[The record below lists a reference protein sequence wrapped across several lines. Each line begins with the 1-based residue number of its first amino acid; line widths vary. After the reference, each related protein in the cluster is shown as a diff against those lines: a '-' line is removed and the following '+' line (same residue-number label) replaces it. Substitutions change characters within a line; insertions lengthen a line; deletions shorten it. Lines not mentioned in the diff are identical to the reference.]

1 MTFFQY
7 LANKHII
14 YAMEDTN
21 NKKKEIYEVSSSR
34 IGRIYIPLPKF
45 RYFHKP
51 SEVNE
56 VDSRFIG
63 RENIIKMLENWL
75 SIKDGNNSG
84 SYLITGYR
92 GMGKSSFVGKV
103 INQLIDNQRTRQE
116 GGAKGGSSG
125 PGVKEKFYKYFA
137 LYSVIFSSIG
147 LFLFYLHW
155 EIPYLIPLAIIL
167 GLSVVIVN
175 MVNTVHS
182 KIRIIS
188 TLIMYCYCL
197 CILLLLFS
205 LTDWVPLLEEGV
217 NRIRLMIL
225 KYSPP
230 SLFKDILFSFGLF
243 AGLCV
248 CIYRCKFFSLIV
260 ENNKKG
266 HEKKKLA
273 GDEKYI
279 NVININL
286 GNEVSGEREILAL
299 IANSLKLKFDFFYKE
314 RFPSTKFPIFTRSVA
329 VIGIVMTAFVI
340 YYFGMGLIND
350 PGLVFLSK
358 LSPEG
363 YGVAVFYSLNDLLV
377 GLRNNPFLNGL
388 LGGAFSLGLAW
399 LIYEYMI
406 SRVILWIFKFVGRPL
421 TVPGKIQAKIYSLCE
436 RIDSSIDEDND
447 PYGSV
452 SVSSFSLSLKRK
464 RTRKYQQAGVREI
477 EQELI
482 NIINEIGSSAI
493 LNSRFIIILDELDK
507 IDINNKDNKE
517 EQGDA
522 GQMPEFSFDENGIT
536 DYRSVNQKKR
546 RVLHLLGQ
554 LKYFISTTKAKFVFI
569 AGRELYDAYLADVSD
584 REFSVSSIFNGV
596 INVDSF
602 FSCNSQTKDITKL
615 TETYVC
621 NQLMRE
627 EKEGESKADIDRY
640 NIKEYVTQLDENMPK
655 KEKEKLIAFIR
666 QFITYLTFVSNGAP
680 KKLTANFEKYV
691 ISKEE
696 YQKQKK
702 DADDG
707 GYRGYIIR
715 SDKDDEDV
723 QYYLAFGYY
732 DQQKIGFIHYMA
744 YPIFE
749 NVISPSSEYGDKL
762 LVSSSFLLAHIYKHH
777 SSGFSWRNLEYMPE
791 LIDNHRIPELREYI
805 NSIIGHLGKMHLS
818 SIASGIYSYKFP
830 MRLVEEIS
838 VFTKKSEEISAIF
851 NFSLDYSNS
860 VKKYYYRLLDYHRKE
875 NKYSPITIANLHHY
889 LGDIHM
895 ANDEYTEAIVQFR
908 VAVDILNKHIQDNW
922 DRNDDELSS
931 YIVRYTRAMLKL
943 GLAYEKRNTMDSAY
957 MVYND
962 LTLKLVRHRDI
973 REDELGLQF
982 KIENTPAGSMNAETS
997 APHKHV
1003 LMYKPLR
1010 NRSKKADF
1018 WEKQYPYYIKPRDSK
1033 KLQYWIYGE
1042 QLIDN
1047 LCDFLTPD
1055 KSALIS
1061 KLSIYEDLRLAY
1073 LPILA
1078 KLFSIEKQNICGI
1091 TKDNIK
1097 IAESEFNYLFLITNS
1112 KDKYLLSVDFY
1123 RKLGDILYYKN
1134 RHFSGARRTLEH
1146 LFNCWGYDIKTD
1158 AFDYCYNRSMQ
1169 KKEITEVIDY
1179 FTKKEIDCYPTTGNY
1194 QEFVTY
1200 VVGNKALSPL
1210 CRKSVEEILNGV
1222 PVFIKQHIRQ
1232 IISCSCRR
1240 GGESRQN
1247 FPCFSC
1253 RYYKRSLLILMNNLI
1268 PSATKLLKVDV
1279 VAKFLIAIEKEN
1291 LLSSRQNELVQV
1303 ALTLD
1308 SVGHVMLSCS
1318 TREEAIGALFVRQC
1332 ILKDEYV
1339 AHDPFNNLEK
1349 ALLCYK
1355 AAMKYHYKTGNYKEG
1370 TNCVIKLMNI
1380 LSSYIQVNK
1389 DHPHTDDVCSLDK
1402 ADIQKIEEV
1411 YVAKAI
1417 EQAYAAKNYSGFQKI
1432 NKFRWDIG
1440 EKEDKSEENRFDLG
1454 LTSIMPDIEE
1464 VLLAFY
1470 EIKLKL
1476 EEMEDEELTYLYKS
1490 PALTFLRCDSLSYNR
1505 VISLLF
1511 KANLNEYMLGR
1522 LLEEDIK
1529 KNADGTMG
1537 IDKEL
1542 YKNYLEQGGDFK
1554 DVHNILSH
1562 GNTEDAP
1569 DHVQML
1575 EFLISDSILCL
1586 LYITDFLSPSIR
1598 TTLFTNSF
1606 CGGIYRRLYK
1616 WVLRKEALL
1625 DIYENNIYEKN
1636 SERFKKALEN
1646 KSESYARNVLRTTY
1660 LGEMANMFYANAVEM
1675 QSEGQSYQNFIQGFY
1690 IIDDDLQNDTCQF
1703 YIALE
1708 RYKINLGN
1716 IEKDKIIRKDKGY
1729 YTASSYFGVIPPKS
1743 Q

>member
-1 MTFFQY
+1 
-7 LANKHII
+7 
-14 YAMEDTN
+14 MEDTN
-21 NKKKEIYEVSSSR
+21 NEKKKEIYEVSSSR

-75 SIKDGNNSG
+75 SIKDGNDSG

-103 INQLIDNQRTRQE
+103 INQLIDSQRTRQE
-116 GGAKGGSSG
+116 GGAKSSSSEHG
-125 PGVKEKFYKYFA
+125 IRKKFYKYFA
-137 LYSVIFSSIG
+137 LYSVMFSSIG

-155 EIPYLIPLAIIL
+155 GIPYLMPLVVIL
-167 GLSVVIVN
+167 GLSVLIVN
-175 MVNTVHS
+175 MINS
-182 KIRIIS
+182 KIRVIS
-188 TLIMYCYCL
+188 MIIMYCYCAF
-197 CILLLLFS
+197 ILLLLLS
-205 LTDWVPLLEEGV
+205 LTDGMPALEEWV
-217 NRIRLMIL
+217 ERIRLMIL

-248 CIYRCKFFSLIV
+248 CIYMCKFFSLII

-266 HEKKKLA
+266 HEKKKSA

-329 VIGIVMTAFVI
+329 VMGIVMTAFVI
-340 YYFGMGLIND
+340 YYFGIGLIND

-363 YGVAVFYSLNDLLV
+363 YGTAVFYSLNDLLV

-399 LIYEYMI
+399 LIYEYMV
-406 SRVILWIFKFVGRPL
+406 SRVILWFFKFVGRPL

-436 RIDSSIDEDND
+436 RVDSSIDEDND

-452 SVSSFSLSLKRK
+452 GVSSFSLSLKRK

-507 IDINNKDNKE
+507 IDINNKDDKE
-517 EQGDA
+517 EHGDT

-621 NQLMRE
+621 NQLMKE
-627 EKEGESKADIDRY
+627 EAKGEAKADIDRY
-640 NIKEYVTQLDENMPK
+640 NIKEYVTQLDEKMR
-655 KEKEKLIAFIR
+655 KEEKDKLIAFIR

-696 YQKQKK
+696 YQKQKR

-707 GYRGYIIR
+707 GYRRYIIR

-875 NKYSPITIANLHHY
+875 NRYSPITIANLHHY

-908 VAVDILNKHIQDNW
+908 VAVDILNKHIQNNRDT
-922 DRNDDELSS
+922 NDDELSS
-931 YIVRYTRAMLKL
+931 YVIRYARAMLKL

-982 KIENTPAGSMNAETS
+982 KIENTSVGSMNADTS

-1003 LMYKPLR
+1003 LMYKPLP
-1010 NRSKKADF
+1010 NEPKKVDY
-1018 WEKQYPYYIKPRDSK
+1018 WEKYYPYSIKPKDSN
-1033 KLQYWIYGE
+1033 KLKYWIYGE

-1158 AFDYCYNRSMQ
+1158 AFDYCYNHGME
-1169 KKEITEVIDY
+1169 KKDITEVIDY
-1179 FTKKEIDCYPTTGNY
+1179 FTKVEKYYPSIVYSNTGDY
-1194 QEFVTY
+1194 QKFVEH
-1200 VVGNKALSPL
+1200 VAGNKILSLL
-1210 CRKSVEEILNGV
+1210 CRKSVEEILNNV

-1232 IISCSCRR
+1232 IINCSCKR
-1240 GGESRQN
+1240 GGEYRQN

-1268 PSATKLLKVDV
+1268 PPATKQLKTDMV
-1279 VAKFLIAIEKEN
+1279 VKFLIVIEKEV

-1318 TREEAIGALFVRQC
+1318 TRKEAIGVRFVRHC
-1332 ILKDEYV
+1332 ILKGEYML
-1339 AHDPFNNLEK
+1339 HGSFNNLEK
-1349 ALLCYK
+1349 AMLCYK

-1370 TNCVIKLMNI
+1370 TNCVVKLMNI

-1402 ADIQKIEEV
+1402 ADLQQIEEV
-1411 YVAKAI
+1411 YIAKAI

-1440 EKEDKSEENRFDLG
+1440 EKDKFDLG

-1476 EEMEDEELTYLYKS
+1476 GKMGDKELSYLYKS

-1511 KANLNEYMLGR
+1511 KANLNEYMLGK
-1522 LLEEDIK
+1522 LLSGDIK
-1529 KNADGTMG
+1529 KNGDGTMT
-1537 IDKEL
+1537 INEEF
-1542 YKNYLEQGGDFK
+1542 YKNYLKQGGDLK
-1554 DVHNILSH
+1554 VHTILSH
-1562 GNTEDAP
+1562 GKVGNASDPA
-1569 DHVQML
+1569 QML

-1606 CGGIYRRLYK
+1606 CGGIYRRLYM

-1625 DIYENNIYEKN
+1625 RIYKDKVYEENRN
-1636 SERFKKALEN
+1636 RFTKALEN

-1660 LGEMANMFYANAVEM
+1660 LGEMANMFYANAMEM

-1716 IEKDKIIRKDKGY
+1716 IEKDKIILVDKGY
-1729 YTASSYFGVIPPKS
+1729 YTASAYFGMIPESRQP
-1743 Q
+1743 

>member
-1 MTFFQY
+1 
-7 LANKHII
+7 
-14 YAMEDTN
+14 MENTKDQEKN
-21 NKKKEIYEVSSSR
+21 QEIYEVSSSR

-75 SIKDGNNSG
+75 SIKDGNDSG

-103 INQLIDNQRTRQE
+103 INQLIDNQRKRKE
-116 GGAKGGSSG
+116 GNAKDCSSEHG
-125 PGVKEKFYKYFA
+125 IRKKFYKYFA
-137 LYSVIFSSIG
+137 LYFVMFSSIG
-147 LFLFYLHW
+147 IFFFYLNLG
-155 EIPYLIPLAIIL
+155 IPYLMPLVITL
-167 GLSVVIVN
+167 GLSLFIVN
-175 MVNTVHS
+175 IVNS
-182 KIRIIS
+182 KERLTIMGAII
-188 TLIMYCYCL
+188 MFCYCAF
-197 CILLLLFS
+197 ILLLFLS
-205 LTDWVPLLEEGV
+205 ITDMVPALKEGAD
-217 NRIRLMIL
+217 RIKSMIG
-225 KYSPP
+225 KHSP
-230 SLFKDILFSFGLF
+230 SGLF
-243 AGLCV
+243 RDVLLSFVLFIGICV
-248 CIYRCKFFSLIV
+248 CIYMCKFFSSII

-266 HEKKKLA
+266 HEKKKPA
-273 GDEKYI
+273 NDEKYI

-299 IANSLKLKFDFFYKE
+299 IANSLKLKFDFFYRE
-314 RFPSTKFPIFTRSVA
+314 RFPSTKFPIVTRSMA
-329 VIGIVMTAFVI
+329 VVGVVMVAFVI
-340 YYFGMGLIND
+340 YTFGMDLINA
-350 PGLVFLSK
+350 PGLLFLSK

-363 YGVAVFYSLNDLLV
+363 YGAAVFYSLNDLLV
-377 GLRNNPFLNGL
+377 RLRSEPFLNIT
-388 LGGAFSLGLAW
+388 LGGAFSLFLAW
-399 LIYEYMI
+399 LIYEYVI
-406 SRVILWIFKFVGRPL
+406 SRMILWFFKFVGRPL
-421 TVPGKIQAKIYSLCE
+421 TVPAKIQAKIYSLCE
-436 RIDSSIDEDND
+436 RVDSSIDEDND

-452 SVSSFSLSLKRK
+452 GVSGFNLSLKRK

-640 NIKEYVTQLDENMPK
+640 NIKEYVTQLGDDMPAE
-655 KEKEKLIAFIR
+655 EKNKLIAFIR

-715 SDKDDEDV
+715 SDKDDDDA

-875 NKYSPITIANLHHY
+875 NRYSPITIANLHHY

-908 VAVDILNKHIQDNW
+908 VAVDILNKHIQDNQST
-922 DRNDDELSS
+922 NDDELSS

-982 KIENTPAGSMNAETS
+982 KIENTPADSRNAGKS
-997 APHKHV
+997 APGKRV
-1003 LMYKPLR
+1003 LLYKPLR
-1010 NRSKKADF
+1010 KRSKKDTF
-1018 WEKQYPYYIKPRDSK
+1018 WEKHYPYYIKPKDNK
-1033 KLQYWIYGE
+1033 KLLYWIYGE

-1134 RHFSGARRTLEH
+1134 RHFSSGRSTLEH

-1158 AFDYCYNRSMQ
+1158 AFEYCYNQGMC
-1169 KKEITEVIDY
+1169 KKDITEVIDY
-1179 FTKKEIDCYPTTGNY
+1179 FTKAEINCSSIAYSNTDDY
-1194 QEFVTY
+1194 QKFVEY
-1200 VVGNKALSPL
+1200 LVKDDNLSSLCRESVGN
-1210 CRKSVEEILNGV
+1210 VLNGV

-1232 IISCSCRR
+1232 IISCSHRR
-1240 GGESRQN
+1240 DGEYTQN

-1268 PSATKLLKVDV
+1268 PSATKQLNADMV
-1279 VAKFLIAIEKEN
+1279 VKFLIAIEKEV

-1318 TREEAIGALFVRQC
+1318 TRKEAIRAKFIRECVLED
-1332 ILKDEYV
+1332 KYV
-1339 AHDPFNNLEK
+1339 AHSSLNNLEK
-1349 ALLCYK
+1349 AMLCYK
-1355 AAMKYHYKTGNYKEG
+1355 AAMKYHYKSSNYKEG
-1370 TNCVIKLMNI
+1370 TNCVIKLLNI

-1389 DHPHTDDVCSLDK
+1389 SCFHEDDACSLNE
-1402 ADIQKIEEV
+1402 ADLRKIEKV
-1411 YVAKAI
+1411 YIAKAI

-1440 EKEDKSEENRFDLG
+1440 GNKMFDLG

-1476 EEMEDEELTYLYKS
+1476 GKMGDEELSYLYKS

-1511 KANLNEYMLGR
+1511 KVNLNEHMLDR
-1522 LLEEDIK
+1522 LLSEDIK
-1529 KNADGTMG
+1529 KNNDGTIT
-1537 IDKEL
+1537 IDEDL
-1542 YKNYLEQGGDFK
+1542 YKKYLGQGGDFK

-1562 GNTEDAP
+1562 ENAEVTP
-1569 DHVQML
+1569 DQARML

-1606 CGGIYRRLYK
+1606 CGGIYRRLYI
-1616 WVLRKEALL
+1616 WALRKEALL
-1625 DIYENNIYEKN
+1625 RIYGDEVYKENK
-1636 SERFKKALEN
+1636 ERFTKALEK

-1660 LGEMANMFYANAVEM
+1660 LGEMANMFYANAIEM
-1675 QSEGQSYQNFIQGFY
+1675 QNEGQAYQNFIQGFY

-1716 IEKDKIIRKDKGY
+1716 IQKDKIIRNDKGY
-1729 YTASSYFGVIPPKS
+1729 YTASTYFGMYPEPRHP
-1743 Q
+1743 

>member
-1 MTFFQY
+1 MKDTTRK
-7 LANKHII
+7 NKP
-14 YAMEDTN
+14 EEE
-21 NKKKEIYEVSSSR
+21 NKPEKKEIYEVSSSR

-75 SIKDGNNSG
+75 SIKDGNDSG

-103 INQLIDNQRTRQE
+103 INQLIDNQRTKQE
-116 GGAKGGSSG
+116 GRAKSSSSEHG
-125 PGVKEKFYKYFA
+125 IRKKFYKYFA
-137 LYSVIFSSIG
+137 LYSVMFSSIG
-147 LFLFYLHW
+147 FFLFYLHW
-155 EIPYLIPLAIIL
+155 GIPYLMPLTIIL
-167 GLSVVIVN
+167 GLSVLIVN
-175 MVNTVHS
+175 MVNS
-182 KIRIIS
+182 KVRIIG
-188 TLIMYCYCL
+188 TIIMYCYCAF
-197 CILLLLFS
+197 ILLLLLS
-205 LTDWVPLLEEGV
+205 LTDGMPALEEWV
-217 NRIRLMIL
+217 ERIRLTVL

-243 AGLCV
+243 AGIGG
-248 CIYRCKFFSLIV
+248 CIYMCKFFSLII

-266 HEKKKLA
+266 HEKKKPA

-329 VIGIVMTAFVI
+329 VMGIVMTAFVI

-363 YGVAVFYSLNDLLV
+363 YGAAVFYSLNDLLV

-399 LIYEYMI
+399 LIYEYI
-406 SRVILWIFKFVGRPL
+406 VSRMILWVFKFVGRPL

-436 RIDSSIDEDND
+436 RVDSSIDEDND

-452 SVSSFSLSLKRK
+452 GVSAFSLSLKRK

-507 IDINNKDNKE
+507 IDINNKDNRE

-627 EKEGESKADIDRY
+627 ETVEKSKADIDRY
-640 NIKEYVTQLDENMPK
+640 NIKEYVKQLDKDMPK
-655 KEKEKLIAFIR
+655 EEKHKLIAFIR

-702 DADDG
+702 DADEG

-715 SDKDDEDV
+715 SDKDDEDA

-875 NKYSPITIANLHHY
+875 KRYSPITMANLHHY

-908 VAVDILNKHIQDNW
+908 VAVDILNKHIQDNR
-922 DRNDDELSS
+922 DANDDELSS
-931 YIVRYTRAMLKL
+931 YIVRYARAMLKL

-982 KIENTPAGSMNAETS
+982 KIENTSAGSMNADKS
-997 APHKHV
+997 APHKRV
-1003 LMYKPLR
+1003 LLYKPLD
-1010 NRSKKADF
+1010 NGSKNA
-1018 WEKQYPYYIKPRDSK
+1018 ENHYPYYIKPEDSN
-1033 KLQYWIYGE
+1033 KLKYWIYGE

-1158 AFDYCYNRSMQ
+1158 AFDYCYNHDME
-1169 KKEITEVIDY
+1169 KKDITEVIDY
-1179 FTKKEIDCYPTTGNY
+1179 FTKVEKYYPPIVYSNTGNY
-1194 QEFVTY
+1194 QKFVEH
-1200 VVGNKALSPL
+1200 VAGNNVLSSL
-1210 CRKSVEEILNGV
+1210 CRESVREILNGV

-1232 IISCSCRR
+1232 IVNCSRR
-1240 GGESRQN
+1240 RYGKSSQN

-1253 RYYKRSLLILMNNLI
+1253 RYYKRSLVILMNNLI
-1268 PSATKLLKVDV
+1268 PSATKLLETEMV
-1279 VAKFLIAIEKEN
+1279 VKFLIAIEKED

-1318 TREEAIGALFVRQC
+1318 TKREPIGAQFVRQC
-1332 ILKDEYV
+1332 ILEDEYT
-1339 AHDPFNNLEK
+1339 AHGSFNNPEK
-1349 ALLCYK
+1349 AMLCYK

-1370 TNCVIKLMNI
+1370 TNCVIKLLNI

-1389 DHPHTDDVCSLDK
+1389 GGGHKNDVCSLEE
-1402 ADIQKIEEV
+1402 ADLQKIEKV
-1411 YVAKAI
+1411 YIAKAI
-1417 EQAYAAKNYSGFQKI
+1417 KQAYAAKNYSGFQKI
-1432 NKFRWDIG
+1432 NKFRWDI
-1440 EKEDKSEENRFDLG
+1440 EEEMFDLG

-1476 EEMEDEELTYLYKS
+1476 EKMGDKELSYLYKS

-1511 KANLNEYMLGR
+1511 KVNLNEHMLGR
-1522 LLEEDIK
+1522 LLVEDIE
-1529 KNADGTMG
+1529 KNDDDGTMA
-1537 IDKEL
+1537 INEEI

-1554 DVHNILSH
+1554 EIHNILSH

-1569 DHVQML
+1569 DHIQML

-1606 CGGIYRRLYK
+1606 CGGIYRRLYI
-1616 WVLRKEALL
+1616 WALRKEALL
-1625 DIYENNIYEKN
+1625 RIYKDKAFKENEN
-1636 SERFKKALEN
+1636 RFTKALEN
-1646 KSESYARNVLRTTY
+1646 KSESYVRNVLRTTY

-1675 QSEGQSYQNFIQGFY
+1675 QNEGQSYQNFIQGFY

-1716 IEKDKIIRKDKGY
+1716 IKKDKIIRKDKGY
-1729 YTASSYFGVIPPKS
+1729 YTASTYFGVDKKAEETI
-1743 Q
+1743 

>member
-75 SIKDGNNSG
+75 SIKDGNDSG

-103 INQLIDNQRTRQE
+103 INQLIDSQRTRQE
-116 GGAKGGSSG
+116 GGAKSGSSEHG
-125 PGVKEKFYKYFA
+125 IRKKFYKYFA
-137 LYSVIFSSIG
+137 LYSCV
-147 LFLFYLHW
+147 FLFIIIFFVYIGCGGFSFTLLTGA
-155 EIPYLIPLAIIL
+155 LIANLFIITRMLDSNKESVTLSMVVVCFLGMVVLVGFSVRLALMLGLKEVMEHASWLRFVDGLLAFTLLLGVCVWIYMRKCFSAII
-167 GLSVVIVN
+167 
-175 MVNTVHS
+175 
-182 KIRIIS
+182 
-188 TLIMYCYCL
+188 
-197 CILLLLFS
+197 
-205 LTDWVPLLEEGV
+205 
-217 NRIRLMIL
+217 
-225 KYSPP
+225 
-230 SLFKDILFSFGLF
+230 
-243 AGLCV
+243 
-248 CIYRCKFFSLIV
+248 

-299 IANSLKLKFDFFYKE
+299 IANSLKLKFDFFYRE
-314 RFPSTKFPIFTRSVA
+314 RFPYTKFPIFTRSVA
-329 VIGIVMTAFVI
+329 VMGIVMTAFVI

-363 YGVAVFYSLNDLLV
+363 YGAAVFYSLNDLLV
-377 GLRNNPFLNGL
+377 GLRNNPFLNVL
-388 LGGAFSLGLAW
+388 LGGALSLGLAW
-399 LIYEYMI
+399 LIYEYVV
-406 SRVILWIFKFVGRPL
+406 SRMILWVFKFVGRPL

-436 RIDSSIDEDND
+436 RVDSSIDEDND

-452 SVSSFSLSLKRK
+452 GVSSFSLSLKRK

-482 NIINEIGSSAI
+482 NIINEIGNSAI

-517 EQGDA
+517 EQGEA

-621 NQLMRE
+621 NQLMKEEAKEEAKEE
-627 EKEGESKADIDRY
+627 EKEEAKGEAKADIDRY
-640 NIKEYVTQLDENMPK
+640 NIKGYVQELDEKMPK

-707 GYRGYIIR
+707 GYRKYIIR

-908 VAVDILNKHIQDNW
+908 VAVDILNEHIQD
-922 DRNDDELSS
+922 RRHTNDDELSS
-931 YIVRYTRAMLKL
+931 YIVRYARAMLKL

-973 REDELGLQF
+973 REDKLGLQF
-982 KIENTPAGSMNAETS
+982 KIENTPGGSMKADTS

-1003 LMYKPLR
+1003 LMYKPLPGGPQ
-1010 NRSKKADF
+1010 KADY
-1018 WEKQYPYYIKPRDSK
+1018 WEKHYPYSIKPEDSN
-1033 KLQYWIYGE
+1033 KLKYWIYGE

-1158 AFDYCYNRSMQ
+1158 AFDYCYNHGME
-1169 KKEITEVIDY
+1169 KKDITEVIDY
-1179 FTKKEIDCYPTTGNY
+1179 FTKEEKYYPSIVYSNTGDY
-1194 QEFVTY
+1194 QKFVKH
-1200 VVGNKALSPL
+1200 VEGNKDLSGQP
-1210 CRKSVEEILNGV
+1210 IF
-1222 PVFIKQHIRQ
+1222 PVHFI
-1232 IISCSCRR
+1232 C
-1240 GGESRQN
+1240 
-1247 FPCFSC
+1247 
-1253 RYYKRSLLILMNNLI
+1253 
-1268 PSATKLLKVDV
+1268 
-1279 VAKFLIAIEKEN
+1279 
-1291 LLSSRQNELVQV
+1291 
-1303 ALTLD
+1303 
-1308 SVGHVMLSCS
+1308 
-1318 TREEAIGALFVRQC
+1318 
-1332 ILKDEYV
+1332 
-1339 AHDPFNNLEK
+1339 
-1349 ALLCYK
+1349 
-1355 AAMKYHYKTGNYKEG
+1355 
-1370 TNCVIKLMNI
+1370 
-1380 LSSYIQVNK
+1380 
-1389 DHPHTDDVCSLDK
+1389 
-1402 ADIQKIEEV
+1402 
-1411 YVAKAI
+1411 
-1417 EQAYAAKNYSGFQKI
+1417 
-1432 NKFRWDIG
+1432 
-1440 EKEDKSEENRFDLG
+1440 
-1454 LTSIMPDIEE
+1454 
-1464 VLLAFY
+1464 
-1470 EIKLKL
+1470 
-1476 EEMEDEELTYLYKS
+1476 
-1490 PALTFLRCDSLSYNR
+1490 
-1505 VISLLF
+1505 
-1511 KANLNEYMLGR
+1511 
-1522 LLEEDIK
+1522 
-1529 KNADGTMG
+1529 
-1537 IDKEL
+1537 
-1542 YKNYLEQGGDFK
+1542 
-1554 DVHNILSH
+1554 
-1562 GNTEDAP
+1562 
-1569 DHVQML
+1569 
-1575 EFLISDSILCL
+1575 
-1586 LYITDFLSPSIR
+1586 
-1598 TTLFTNSF
+1598 
-1606 CGGIYRRLYK
+1606 
-1616 WVLRKEALL
+1616 
-1625 DIYENNIYEKN
+1625 
-1636 SERFKKALEN
+1636 
-1646 KSESYARNVLRTTY
+1646 
-1660 LGEMANMFYANAVEM
+1660 
-1675 QSEGQSYQNFIQGFY
+1675 
-1690 IIDDDLQNDTCQF
+1690 
-1703 YIALE
+1703 
-1708 RYKINLGN
+1708 
-1716 IEKDKIIRKDKGY
+1716 
-1729 YTASSYFGVIPPKS
+1729 
-1743 Q
+1743 